1 MVKMQILA
9 ASLNKGFSFIEII
22 VTLLIISLV
31 GSSFY
36 IFFQNSNIPISLN
49 TEIRN
54 FQDFANYTGNQI
66 NVYKDKYV
74 IVYQNNYEVVKKVI
88 EVVVSLLILSITFT
102 AFSLLLDQNL
112 KAQLQKEKY
121 VYKTTKEINLL
132 TLYSNKSSTNDVSL
146 KKFLGVKKER
156 EKILSS
162 FGIRREIE
170 IIFID
175 GDKEIKIKI
184 IR

>member
-1 MVKMQILA
+1 MVKL
-9 ASLNKGFSFIEII
+9 LNYKMLIRGFS
-22 VTLLIISLV
+22 L
-31 GSSFY
+31 
-36 IFFQNSNIPISLN
+36 
-49 TEIRN
+49 
-54 FQDFANYTGNQI
+54 
-66 NVYKDKYV
+66 
-74 IVYQNNYEVVKKVI
+74 I
-88 EVVVSLLILSITFT
+88 EVVVSLLILSITFA

-112 KAQLQKEKY
+112 KAQFQKEKY
-121 VYKTTKEINLL
+121 IYKTNKEINLL
-132 TLYSNKSSTNDVSL
+132 TLYSNKSATNDVLL
-146 KKFLGVKKER
+146 KKFLDVKKER

>member
-1 MVKMQILA
+1 MMKLLNFKTLA
-9 ASLNKGFSFIEII
+9 KGFS
-22 VTLLIISLV
+22 L
-31 GSSFY
+31 
-36 IFFQNSNIPISLN
+36 
-49 TEIRN
+49 
-54 FQDFANYTGNQI
+54 
-66 NVYKDKYV
+66 
-74 IVYQNNYEVVKKVI
+74 I

-132 TLYSNKSSTNDVSL
+132 TLYSNKSSTDDVSL
-146 KKFLGVKKER
+146 KKYLGVKKER

>member
-1 MVKMQILA
+1 MTKL
-9 ASLNKGFSFIEII
+9 LNFKKLTKGFS
-22 VTLLIISLV
+22 L
-31 GSSFY
+31 
-36 IFFQNSNIPISLN
+36 
-49 TEIRN
+49 
-54 FQDFANYTGNQI
+54 
-66 NVYKDKYV
+66 
-74 IVYQNNYEVVKKVI
+74 I
-88 EVVVSLLILSITFT
+88 EVVVSLLSLSITFT

-121 VYKTTKEINLL
+121 IYKTTKEINLL
-132 TLYSNKSSTNDVSL
+132 TLYSNKSSTDDVSL

-175 GDKEIKIKI
+175 GDKEIKINI
-184 IR
+184 IRYNEKRFHNHRSSSCSFSCIHNFINVIRILI

>member
-1 MVKMQILA
+1 MFK
-9 ASLNKGFSFIEII
+9 
-22 VTLLIISLV
+22 
-31 GSSFY
+31 
-36 IFFQNSNIPISLN
+36 SNIA
-49 TEIRN
+49 EITMKNPRYN
-54 FQDFANYTGNQI
+54 LC
-66 NVYKDKYV
+66 V
-74 IVYQNNYEVVKKVI
+74 I
-88 EVVVSLLILSITFT
+88 
-102 AFSLLLDQNL
+102 
-112 KAQLQKEKY
+112 
-121 VYKTTKEINLL
+121 
-132 TLYSNKSSTNDVSL
+132 NKSSTDDVSL